1 MPTEFRS
8 VEKRDNEDSV
18 KRQPG
23 PRKKRATPTYGWKFG
38 TLRISSPAKQL
49 EADVP
54 AIQA

>member
-1 MPTEFRS
+1 M
-8 VEKRDNEDSV
+8 EKRDNEDSV